1 MLRACGSTGRHLW
14 GQLSSLPAGG
24 EGHGPQ
30 QPSQSSWGHCGVW
43 VDAVQ
48 DGLRKSKS
56 LLLTFLSPCSL
67 GARFPAITSEHC
79 CRLETC
85 WWGLLGCHFY
95 RVFPSDCMCF
105 FTSFSLGFVICMSSV
120 NAKYQLRF
128 ALNNL
133 TLRLKPS
140 IQAGDA
146 LSLHPPALL
155 RV

>member
-1 MLRACGSTGRHLW
+1 MLGAGGSTGRHPW

-24 EGHGPQ
+24 EGLGPQ
-30 QPSQSSWGHCGVW
+30 QPSQSSWCHCRVW

-56 LLLTFLSPCSL
+56 LLLTFLSSRSL
-67 GARFPAITSEHC
+67 GARFPIITLEHC

-85 WWGLLGCHFY
+85 WLLGCHFC
-95 RVFPSDCMCF
+95 RIFPSDCMCF
-105 FTSFSLGFVICMSSV
+105 FTSFSLEFVICMFSV
-120 NAKYQLRF
+120 NAKYSLRF

-133 TLRLKPS
+133 TLCLKPS
-140 IQAGDA
+140 TQAGDA